1 MSRLDDALKELENL
15 SSSAEE
21 KSAKARAGI
30 ENAKNIQK
38 ALEEEEK
45 KAKEEKKKLEEAK
58 KKMQEAQAAYDNLGL
73 SNTGATVSSGV
84 ESKVNTDK
92 KNNNN
97 LLGKG
102 IAIGTAVA
110 ILAGAL
116 GYGLCTLINRN
127 KDTHSDDNG
136 IAIADIIK
144 EEKTRKPLTDKEFA
158 NLVNTTYEQ
167 LTKEN
172 LPVSKQE
179 VMDYVMYMNIDQIA
193 EDNSALIDTVMGD
206 RDESEVTLDVYSV
219 LSRIATENNNRWCA
233 KGMSWDELLMNVPS
247 DVIFDESEA
256 AKTKEIESRVKEI
269 AYAGRN
275 GEVDRFNI
283 LLNNLL
289 MDILNA
295 KEDTFKLESGNGF
308 NVMSVYFNFIRI
320 NYQNILNKKNAELIK
335 YFVVFAGD
343 GLKYEED
350 SKTTEYWRG
359 IYYIISDC
367 DKEEVKN
374 VENTNSVSYA
384 RTLRPRNIK

>member
-1 MSRLDDALKELENL
+1 MSRLDDALYELENL
-15 SSSAEE
+15 SNSLD
-21 KSAKARAGI
+21 KKTAKAREGI

-45 KAKEEKKKLEEAK
+45 KAMEEKAKSEEAK
-58 KKMQEAQAAYDNLGL
+58 KKMQEAQAAYDSLNL
-73 SNTGATVSSGV
+73 SDTGATVSSGV
-84 ESKVNTDK
+84 KSKVNTDK

-102 IAIGTAVA
+102 IAIGTAAA
-110 ILAGAL
+110 ILAGVL
-116 GYGLCTLINRN
+116 GYGICTLLNKN
-127 KDTHSDDNG
+127 KDTHSDNNSTT
-136 IAIADIIK
+136 ITDIMK
-144 EEKTRKPLTDKEFA
+144 DEKTRKPLTDEEFA

-179 VMDYVMYMNIDQIA
+179 VMDYVMNMNIDQIA
-193 EDNSALIDTVMGD
+193 EDNRTLIDTVMGN

-233 KGMSWDELLMNVPS
+233 KGMSWDELLMNVPTS
-247 DVIFDESEA
+247 VIFDEAEA

-275 GEVDRFNI
+275 GEVDKFNK

-289 MDILNA
+289 RDILNA

-308 NVMSVYFNFIRI
+308 NVMSVYINFVRI
-320 NYQNILNKKNAELIK
+320 NYQNILDKKNAELIK

-343 GLKYEED
+343 GLKYEEN